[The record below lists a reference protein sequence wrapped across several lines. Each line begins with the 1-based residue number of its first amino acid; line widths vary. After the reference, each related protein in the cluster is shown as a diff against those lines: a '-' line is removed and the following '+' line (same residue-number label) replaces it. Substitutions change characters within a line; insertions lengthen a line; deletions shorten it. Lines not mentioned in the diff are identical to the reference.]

1 MNKVNRIS
9 IVGWAV
15 LALLPLSGFAAY
27 PIEVEK
33 QLNGAEI
40 AYSTQGLGRDLA
52 ALTLQNLGQTPAICS
67 AVFRNGPEAPRTRRT
82 LLEPG
87 QTRNLTAKFSRSVI
101 RLRIK
106 LTCELQ

>member
-40 AYSTQGLGRDLA
+40 AYFAEDLDRDLA
-52 ALTLQNLGQTPAICS
+52 ALTLQNMGQTPAICS
-67 AVFRNGPEAPRTRRT
+67 AVFRNGPEAPRTRKT

-87 QTRNLTAKFSRSVI
+87 QTRNLTVKFSRSVI
-101 RLRIK
+101 KLRIQ
-106 LTCELQ
+106 LTCALK